1 MQIEKFYKAQGIRKD
16 ITELET
22 VAAVLDAD
30 NIDLKAL
37 DKLPPAVKQLM
48 LKKSAEVIRRELTKM
63 IREKEKEFN
72 DL

>member
-1 MQIEKFYKAQGIRKD
+1 
-16 ITELET
+16 
-22 VAAVLDAD
+22 
-30 NIDLKAL
+30 
-37 DKLPPAVKQLM
+37 VKQLM